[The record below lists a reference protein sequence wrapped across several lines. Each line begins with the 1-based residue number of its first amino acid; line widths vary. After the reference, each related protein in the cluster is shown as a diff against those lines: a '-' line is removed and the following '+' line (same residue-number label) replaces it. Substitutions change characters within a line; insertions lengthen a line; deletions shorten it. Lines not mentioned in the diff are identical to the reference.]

1 MTPARALAAA
11 ALLAAL
17 AAPVAAQEPLA
28 AGTDNVPVPKK
39 TKHVQPAYP
48 AEALAQGIR
57 GIVIVDIVI
66 GPTGKVQSTS
76 IIRSVAGLDDAAVA
90 AVSQW
95 EYEPVKVDG
104 KAVAVRLTVP
114 ITFALALPKVERDT
128 GIPELRQGAAPVWPA
143 GAPDGGGSA
152 EADVTLGSDGRVET
166 AHVTRG
172 EEPWAGSLLTALRT
186 WRFPPPD
193 EDVVLSFRVSAD
205 FAGGRPDQRRVGLK
219 ASGLRKSDLLGA
231 AHPAAPAAATPAAAA
246 SAAPAA
252 ASPAAAAPAAAT
264 PAAAPPVAAPAPSTA
279 AATPTPAAPPMPAA
293 SAPTGAVESRQT
305 PPAPAP
311 AEPKAATAQPAAPAA
326 PTAPPATATAPP
338 AASPAAG
345 PTPAPPPVEV
355 ITAPAPAGPAENGV
369 SAIRDVTLQP
379 GVPDLARGRRPVAPP
394 IARMAGATGT
404 VEVAFSVSAAGSTT
418 VQSVA
423 GPESFR
429 RAAQEAVGSWVFRRA
444 RAERAYLVAVFN
456 YAEDRTTAEVRP
468 QPAPAEAG
476 APPSAAAP
484 ATTPPPAAPPVAP
497 APKP

>member
-17 AAPVAAQEPLA
+17 AAPVVAQEPLA
-28 AGTDNVPVPKK
+28 AGTDSVPVPKK

-66 GPTGKVQSTS
+66 GPTGRVQSTS

-104 KAVAVRLTVP
+104 QAVAVRLTVP

-172 EEPWAGSLLTALRT
+172 DEPWTGSLLTALRT

-193 EDVVLSFRVSAD
+193 EDVVLSFRVSAN

-219 ASGLRKSDLLGA
+219 ASGLRTSDLLGA
-231 AHPAAPAAATPAAAA
+231 AHPAAPAAATPAPAA
-246 SAAPAA
+246 SATAAPAA
-252 ASPAAAAPAAAT
+252 ASPATAAPAAAAPAAEPTVAT
-264 PAAAPPVAAPAPSTA
+264 AAPPATAPAEARPSTAPPTPPALPVAPTATAATAPAPPASSPDAST
-279 AATPTPAAPPMPAA
+279 PKA
-293 SAPTGAVESRQT
+293 SSA
-305 PPAPAP
+305 PAPAP
-311 AEPKAATAQPAAPAA
+311 APAPGAPASATAAAGPAPAA
-326 PTAPPATATAPP
+326 PL
-338 AASPAAG
+338 
-345 PTPAPPPVEV
+345 VEV
-355 ITAPAPAGPAENGV
+355 ITAPAPAGPVENGV

-484 ATTPPPAAPPVAP
+484 ATTPPPVAP